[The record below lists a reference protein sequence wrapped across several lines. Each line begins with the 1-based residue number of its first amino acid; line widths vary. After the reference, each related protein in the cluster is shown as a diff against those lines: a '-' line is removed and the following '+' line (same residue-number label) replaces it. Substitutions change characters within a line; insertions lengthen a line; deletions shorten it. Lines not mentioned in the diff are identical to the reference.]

1 MSDVLQ
7 ARLDNLGRAQLA
19 AAGFTDATIRK
30 AYGALDRALE
40 AKRIKVLQ
48 HKGTLL
54 ESKPYEDHEVQ
65 VRAAELVTKLAD
77 HHPAKLGIELDGAL
91 KVTTDEELLGILAS
105 LGPAAGGA

>member
-7 ARLDNLGRAQLA
+7 ERLDNLGRAQLA

-40 AKRIKVLQ
+40 AKRTKVLQ
-48 HKGTLL
+48 HKGDIVLG
-54 ESKPYEDHEVQ
+54 PAQEDHEVQ

-77 HHPAKLGIELDGAL
+77 HHPARLGIELDGAL
-91 KVTTDEELLGILAS
+91 KVTTDAELLGILAS